1 MSLPPAFLDEIRAR
15 VALAGVIARRTRL
28 VKKGREW
35 SGLCPF
41 HNEKSPSFT
50 VNEDKG
56 FFHCFG
62 CGAHGDVIGF
72 VMRAENR
79 SFIEA
84 IETLAAEAG
93 LEVPK
98 PTPEARERAQQQ
110 QTLYEVVEAAAQFF
124 QSQLRLPAGS
134 DARAYLE
141 RRGLDD
147 AAIERFRLG
156 YAPAGQGL
164 LKQHLLRDF
173 PEPLI
178 KEAGLIGQR
187 EDSTVS
193 FDYFRDRV
201 MFPILDR
208 RGRPIAFGGRVMGD
222 AKPKYLNSPDT
233 PIFHKGTVLYGLSW
247 AREGV
252 GKGADLIVTEGYM
265 DVIALQRG
273 GFAGAVAP
281 LGTALTEDQLDL
293 LWQMAPE
300 PILCFDG
307 DAAGQR
313 AAGRALERAL
323 PTLKAGRSLRFA
335 VLPEGEDPDTLIA
348 RFGPDIM
355 QERLHQ
361 ARPLAEFLW
370 TIELAARPVDTP
382 ERRADLSGRLKA
394 RAALISDETLRR
406 EYQSYFRNCLFER
419 LRPKRARERGKSRV
433 APVLTLPPPPDP
445 SMMMRRRQET
455 LLSVIL
461 HHPEI
466 LGDMI
471 EDFAAVT
478 IRAPDLDRLRAEII
492 NVYTSHP
499 GLDAAALN
507 HHLSSHGHARDIE
520 ALSSRSVLEHARFA
534 LSTDRDVIEAG
545 VRQLFAFLQDD
556 VDLGR
561 EQERVARRADQDL
574 EGIAAHVDALHAE
587 IRQRRRDEAE
597 LDLPATERQ
606 STRG

>member
-1 MSLPPAFLDEIRAR
+1 
-15 VALAGVIARRTRL
+15 
-28 VKKGREW
+28 
-35 SGLCPF
+35 
-41 HNEKSPSFT
+41 
-50 VNEDKG
+50 
-56 FFHCFG
+56 
-62 CGAHGDVIGF
+62 
-72 VMRAENR
+72 
-79 SFIEA
+79 
-84 IETLAAEAG
+84 
-93 LEVPK
+93 
-98 PTPEARERAQQQ
+98 
-110 QTLYEVVEAAAQFF
+110 
-124 QSQLRLPAGS
+124 
-134 DARAYLE
+134 
-141 RRGLDD
+141 
-147 AAIERFRLG
+147 
-156 YAPAGQGL
+156 
-164 LKQHLLRDF
+164 
-173 PEPLI
+173 
-178 KEAGLIGQR
+178 
-187 EDSTVS
+187 
-193 FDYFRDRV
+193 
-201 MFPILDR
+201 
-208 RGRPIAFGGRVMGD
+208 MGD

-348 RFGPDIM
+348 RFGPGIM
-355 QERLHQ
+355 QERLRQ

-382 ERRADLSGRLKA
+382 ERRADLSGRLMA

-406 EYQSYFRNCLFER
+406 EYQSFFRNCLFER
-419 LRPKRARERGKSRV
+419 LRPKRTRERGKFRMV
-433 APVLTLPPPPDP
+433 PALTLPPPPDP
-445 SMMMRRRQET
+445 AMMMRRRQET
-455 LLSVIL
+455 LLSVML
-461 HHPEI
+461 RHPEI
-466 LGDMI
+466 LGEMI
-471 EDFAAVT
+471 EDFAAVA

-556 VDLGR
+556 VDVGR
-561 EQERVARRADQDL
+561 EQERVARRADLDL